1 MMSASGQSPDLDALK
16 REVRF
21 TAVNGHRQL
30 DKLFP
35 LRAINGPS
43 LDDDDPKAA
52 WIILGCAPP
61 IVVLQRLGINGMLRV

>member
-1 MMSASGQSPDLDALK
+1 MMSASGQFPDLDALK

-35 LRAINGPS
+35 QRATSRHGATQCGRHRPATEGKTANG
-43 LDDDDPKAA
+43 
-52 WIILGCAPP
+52 I
-61 IVVLQRLGINGMLRV
+61 